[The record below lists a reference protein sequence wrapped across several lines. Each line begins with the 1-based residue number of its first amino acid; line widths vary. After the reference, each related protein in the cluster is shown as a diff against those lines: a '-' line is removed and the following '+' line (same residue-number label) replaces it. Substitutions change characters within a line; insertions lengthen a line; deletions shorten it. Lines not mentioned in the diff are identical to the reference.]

1 MEDKEYIKILEGK
14 LALQEQ
20 NYHKL
25 LRYFC
30 NIIQHYGGEIRIPQ
44 REMID
49 VRDVI
54 NYGVDC
60 YFEESSSMY
69 VIKAKEL
76 PKHGHR

>member
-20 NYHKL
+20 TYHKL
-25 LRYFC
+25 LGYLC
-30 NIIQHYGGEIRIPQ
+30 NVIQFYGGEIRIPQ
-44 REMID
+44 RDMVD

-54 NYGVDC
+54 NRGVDC
-60 YFEESSSMY
+60 YFEESSLMY